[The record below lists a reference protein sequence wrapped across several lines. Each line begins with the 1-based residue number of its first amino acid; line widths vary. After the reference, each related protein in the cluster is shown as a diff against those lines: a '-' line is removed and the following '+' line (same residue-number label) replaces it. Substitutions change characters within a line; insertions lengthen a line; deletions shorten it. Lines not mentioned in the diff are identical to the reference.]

1 MIARQQMTSVPLRPS
16 KHRAVSA
23 TVTMLAKDPSLGGKQ
38 IAGELGISVSRL
50 ARVFKRDMGMS
61 LVEYRNRL
69 RLDRFWVLVDGGRPS
84 LLEAALA
91 AGFGS
96 YAQFHRVFRA
106 QRHLTP
112 REYLRRRRA
121 YPNGR
126 RPPSRRRFRRRV
138 TRRWTARATWSWRQ
152 CPGRRDSIRNRRRS
166 RTRPPWSG
174 RPSSFTERS
183 GHWPSSAVSWQRF
196 ADRRFDSAAC
206 PCARWRWW
214 RRPVAAGAAPARP
227 ARSRR
232 GGRAGQAV
240 PACRRRRT
248 RRCRR

>member
-1 MIARQQMTSVPLRPS
+1 MVRPS
-16 KHRAVSA
+16 KHRAVHA

-106 QRHLTP
+106 QRQVTP
-112 REYLRRRRA
+112 REYLRRRRSL
-121 YPNGR
+121 G
-126 RPPSRRRFRRRV
+126 
-138 TRRWTARATWSWRQ
+138 
-152 CPGRRDSIRNRRRS
+152 
-166 RTRPPWSG
+166 
-174 RPSSFTERS
+174 SSFAAQEL
-183 GHWPSSAVSWQRF
+183 SSL
-196 ADRRFDSAAC
+196 
-206 PCARWRWW
+206 
-214 RRPVAAGAAPARP
+214 AAPGDPALDGTRDTELTPAPERVAQFQEPQQPAVVVVRP
-227 ARSRR
+227 IAIH
-232 GGRAGQAV
+232 
-240 PACRRRRT
+240 
-248 RRCRR
+248 

>member
-1 MIARQQMTSVPLRPS
+1 MIARQQTAPIPTRPS

-69 RLDRFWVLVDGGRPS
+69 RLDRFWLLVDGGRPS

-106 QRHLTP
+106 QRQVTP

-121 YPNGR
+121 YPNGAPPEPPSLPPPGDPSLDGTR
-126 RPPSRRRFRRRV
+126 DLDVTPVPQPVTAFGAEAALQESPRQPSVRPPF
-138 TRRWTARATWSWRQ
+138 
-152 CPGRRDSIRNRRRS
+152 SI
-166 RTRPPWSG
+166 
-174 RPSSFTERS
+174 
-183 GHWPSSAVSWQRF
+183 H
-196 ADRRFDSAAC
+196 
-206 PCARWRWW
+206 
-214 RRPVAAGAAPARP
+214 
-227 ARSRR
+227 
-232 GGRAGQAV
+232 
-240 PACRRRRT
+240 
-248 RRCRR
+248 

>member
-1 MIARQQMTSVPLRPS
+1 MPLRPS

-121 YPNGR
+121 DGSALPEPPSLPPPGDPALDGTR
-126 RPPSRRRFRRRV
+126 DLELASVPGPARFHPDAPGLSDPATLVRPPFIV
-138 TRRWTARATWSWRQ
+138 
-152 CPGRRDSIRNRRRS
+152 
-166 RTRPPWSG
+166 
-174 RPSSFTERS
+174 
-183 GHWPSSAVSWQRF
+183 H
-196 ADRRFDSAAC
+196 
-206 PCARWRWW
+206 
-214 RRPVAAGAAPARP
+214 
-227 ARSRR
+227 
-232 GGRAGQAV
+232 
-240 PACRRRRT
+240 
-248 RRCRR
+248 

>member
-1 MIARQQMTSVPLRPS
+1 MSIPVIARRQLEPS
-16 KHRAVSA
+16 SPEPRKHRAVSA
-23 TVTMLAKDPSLGGKQ
+23 TVSMLAKDPSLGGKQ

-112 REYLRRRRA
+112 REYLRRRRIREEASQEALGATAPGSPPVLA
-121 YPNGR
+121 YVAGAP
-126 RPPSRRRFRRRV
+126 RP
-138 TRRWTARATWSWRQ
+138 AA
-152 CPGRRDSIRNRRRS
+152 
-166 RTRPPWSG
+166 
-174 RPSSFTERS
+174 RPSA
-183 GHWPSSAVSWQRF
+183 PAVVPQVAAAL
-196 ADRRFDSAAC
+196 ADGDSAAI
-206 PCARWRWW
+206 RH
-214 RRPVAAGAAPARP
+214 RPVTTI
-227 ARSRR
+227 
-232 GGRAGQAV
+232 V
-240 PACRRRRT
+240 H
-248 RRCRR
+248 

>member
-1 MIARQQMTSVPLRPS
+1 MVIARQQMPSVPVRPS
-16 KHRAVSA
+16 NHRAVSA

-69 RLDRFWVLVDGGRPS
+69 RLDRFWLLVDAGRPS

-121 YPNGR
+121 RPNGSAPLDPPSLAPAGDPALDGTR
-126 RPPSRRRFRRRV
+126 DVPLAPAPGLARFRPEAPAPTGPAVLARPPV
-138 TRRWTARATWSWRQ
+138 
-152 CPGRRDSIRNRRRS
+152 
-166 RTRPPWSG
+166 
-174 RPSSFTERS
+174 
-183 GHWPSSAVSWQRF
+183 AVH
-196 ADRRFDSAAC
+196 
-206 PCARWRWW
+206 
-214 RRPVAAGAAPARP
+214 
-227 ARSRR
+227 
-232 GGRAGQAV
+232 
-240 PACRRRRT
+240 
-248 RRCRR
+248 

>member
-1 MIARQQMTSVPLRPS
+1 MIARQQTAPIPIRSS

-23 TVTMLAKDPSLGGKQ
+23 TVAMLAKDPSLGGKQ

-69 RLDRFWVLVDGGRPS
+69 RLDRFWLLVDGGRPS

-106 QRHLTP
+106 QRQVTP

-121 YPNGR
+121 YPNGAPPE
-126 RPPSRRRFRRRV
+126 PPSLPPPGDPALDGTRDVEV
-138 TRRWTARATWSWRQ
+138 T
-152 CPGRRDSIRNRRRS
+152 PG
-166 RTRPPWSG
+166 P
-174 RPSSFTERS
+174 
-183 GHWPSSAVSWQRF
+183 Q
-196 ADRRFDSAAC
+196 
-206 PCARWRWW
+206 
-214 RRPVAAGAAPARP
+214 PVAAFGPAPAALPEPALQPGVRP
-227 ARSRR
+227 PFS
-232 GGRAGQAV
+232 V
-240 PACRRRRT
+240 H
-248 RRCRR
+248 